1 MKLATFE
8 PVEQYMCV
16 ERVGAL
22 LDDKRLV
29 DLNFAYALYL
39 GREKNEPKPY
49 ELASVFLPPT
59 MIGILGSWEPSF
71 EAARQTVLYIKS
83 MVDSASK
90 PVGLCGEK
98 LIYDISDVRIKA
110 PIPRPGKILAAGM
123 NYAKHV
129 EEGGRAIGV
138 KREVPPFPRGF
149 VKLSSIVIG
158 PEETIVKSKFTNLL
172 SYELELAVV
181 IGKKGKYIS
190 KDDAYDYVAGYT
202 MANDI
207 SARDIQREESKYG
220 NHMMGKNL
228 DTQAPMGPYLVTKD
242 EVEDPQDLNLE
253 LRVNGVVRQDFNTS
267 DMVHDIPT
275 ILERWSWTTLEPGDM
290 IWTGTG
296 EGTPGVDPKDFLHD
310 GDVVEG
316 RIEGFGI
323 LRNPVVAE

>member
-1 MKLATFE
+1 MKLVTFE
-8 PVEQYMCV
+8 PLGQYMRV
-16 ERVGAL
+16 DRVGAL
-22 LDDKRLV
+22 LDEKRVV

-39 GREKNEPKPY
+39 GHEKSELKPY
-49 ELASVFLPPT
+49 ELASVFLPPS
-59 MIGILGSWEPSF
+59 MMEILSGWERSF
-71 EAARQTVLYIKS
+71 EAAKQVMEYIKN
-83 MVDSASK
+83 MGHGAGQA
-90 PVGLCGEK
+90 VGLRGER

-129 EEGGRAIGV
+129 EEGGKAIGV

-158 PEETIVKSKFTNLL
+158 PDEQIVKSKHTNLL
-172 SYELELAVV
+172 SYELELAVI

-190 KDDAYDYVAGYT
+190 KADAYDYIAGYT

-220 NHMMGKNL
+220 NHMLGKNL

-242 EVEDPQDLNLE
+242 EVDHPQDLNLE

-275 ILERWSWTTLEPGDM
+275 IMERWSWTTLEPGDV

-310 GDVVEG
+310 GDIVEG
-316 RIEGFGI
+316 RIEGFGV
-323 LRNPVVAE
+323 LRNTIVAE